1 MRKTL
6 LVLTLVGAWAGN
18 AHVYAQ
24 RTQQPQDVYK
34 ILGISVEGATLADP
48 AAVIANSGLRIG
60 DELLVPSDQ
69 VGQAVRKLWGLKIF
83 DDVQIA
89 IDRKAG
95 NGVYLVIKV
104 KELPRYERTEIT
116 GRDEIKESDIEKK
129 IPYVRGQVV
138 QPQNLVKI
146 KKDITKLYEDEGML
160 LADVKVTTV
169 PVDTAA
175 GRVILKVDIDEG
187 KEVKVRHISFQGNVA
202 YDDGDL
208 RGAMDDTKQA
218 QWWKF
223 WSSFKFDRKKYD
235 EDKKLI
241 SQFYRKNGYRDAEV
255 MSDSIWYSPDK
266 VDMFI
271 LIRVYE
277 GPQYKIR
284 NITWEGNTVYSD
296 TVLNERLDIRPGE
309 VYNAQKLEQNL
320 RGNES
325 QSDVSSLYLDNGYLR
340 FSLEPR
346 ETRVAEDSVDITIR
360 VYELNQ
366 YKIGHVAIKGNTKT
380 HERVIRRELFTRPG
394 DYFSRASILRS
405 LRQLQVLNYFN
416 PEKIKP
422 DYNIVDDK
430 TVDLAYEV
438 EEKSSDNVNA
448 SIGYSGAF
456 GVTGALG
463 FTINNFNIADPLGGG
478 AGQILNFEWQ
488 FGTTNTYRTFTLGFT
503 EPWLFDT
510 PTLVGV
516 SLYNTRQFYY
526 GDLEQTGGS
535 LRIGRRFKWPD
546 IYFRGDWIITG
557 QHNNVRQ
564 TVNSLAFPL
573 GRTSQVAVT
582 QVITRNSIDNPVFPT
597 SGSNVSLSTEISGGP
612 FLPGNI
618 DFHKWVF
625 NSEWY
630 MPMFG
635 SSRVALYL
643 NSQYGYLAPFYSN
656 PIYISTDLFFMGG
669 TGLGFIST
677 TPLRGYEDQAIGPRT
692 ITDQPAGGRVMTKQT
707 AEFRVAVALSPIP
720 IYFLGFVEGGN
731 VFESFSK
738 ADFFDLKR
746 SYGFGARLQINP
758 IGLIGFDYGYG
769 VDDVQPK
776 DGKPDGWHF
785 HFVFGKGF

>member
-1 MRKTL
+1 
-6 LVLTLVGAWAGN
+6 
-18 AHVYAQ
+18 
-24 RTQQPQDVYK
+24 
-34 ILGISVEGATLADP
+34 
-48 AAVIANSGLRIG
+48 
-60 DELLVPSDQ
+60 
-69 VGQAVRKLWGLKIF
+69 
-83 DDVQIA
+83 
-89 IDRKAG
+89 
-95 NGVYLVIKV
+95 
-104 KELPRYERTEIT
+104 
-116 GRDEIKESDIEKK
+116 
-129 IPYVRGQVV
+129 
-138 QPQNLVKI
+138 
-146 KKDITKLYEDEGML
+146 
-160 LADVKVTTV
+160 
-169 PVDTAA
+169 
-175 GRVILKVDIDEG
+175 
-187 KEVKVRHISFQGNVA
+187 
-202 YDDGDL
+202 
-208 RGAMDDTKQA
+208 
-218 QWWKF
+218 
-223 WSSFKFDRKKYD
+223 
-235 EDKKLI
+235 
-241 SQFYRKNGYRDAEV
+241 